1 MIGIKDDAFLNDNIN
16 DIFDRKIEVGP
27 ILQFNLLQRLIEEF
41 IKRQKEIND
50 KVNNLETKIIAI
62 SAVPAGVNDENIL
75 KYLEDS
81 NINFEIEKD
90 LSLNKDKKEKE
101 KEKENEKNNESNDNL
116 INNNEIENN
125 NFIGNNDNDNT
136 DNIIENKNN
145 KNTENKKS
153 NKKNKSNI
161 NNIKSNNVKDLKE
174 ENNNDINN
182 NNLNLNTNDN
192 VNNNSNNNNEEITH
206 IDTHNSN
213 NQYRKLVTRVDKLEV
228 VLKEL
233 MKKIINSSVEQKVN
247 LDQLKSDFASMK
259 KNDNKIKGIEK
270 NINKINQALKDYN
283 ILDYFKTE
291 NSRDNQ
297 ENENKNE
304 NYFTKIFGKKIDL
317 IESKIKENEEEINKL
332 KKGLTDSNTAIE
344 KYKKNYND
352 FVLEINTNLNELK
365 VKHNND
371 INKLKNN
378 LNETIRQI
386 KEELG
391 NKYNQQDRKIKDA
404 ITELD
409 ENNNNINSNNNA
421 NFVAS
426 KVNSEKLN
434 NITIELKDYFNKS
447 LSDTEK
453 YLKSLINNLGLDNI
467 RKDLINVHKD
477 LNDKLTKADLDYID
491 TKLNEI
497 DIRLGNDN
505 LRIDVVKKDIDLCND
520 SCTKSVKMI
529 EYLSGQV
536 VQAYQ
541 PNESQREEIMKKF
554 NKINDIQ
561 LTNYINKEDFDKEVN
576 SIYKKIEQTLEVE
589 GENYKFIQHL
599 DSKLKLFATQIE
611 LRTMEQSIMN
621 LIEELQNEFS
631 KKFMEKPE
639 ILKNIRILELQ
650 IKNIY
655 ENNGIPHKEGDNWLL
670 AKRPMNNYLC
680 ASCESYLGDLKNKN
694 IFLPW
699 NKIPPH
705 ENKKYRM
712 GNGFSKM
719 LQLVNMDLMKN
730 AEKIN
735 NNLSIR
741 IDDRKSNQEL
751 RQLPR
756 ISSQIS
762 IRHMNNSSTFS
773 PMSNDNSEQRHNN
786 SADGMDNLEDI
797 NNNNNQ
803 DQNGNANNADNIERN
818 LSVNEDKETSPKL
831 IRIVK
836 KTKKDNY

>member
-1 MIGIKDDAFLNDNIN
+1 
-16 DIFDRKIEVGP
+16 
-27 ILQFNLLQRLIEEF
+27 
-41 IKRQKEIND
+41 
-50 KVNNLETKIIAI
+50 
-62 SAVPAGVNDENIL
+62 
-75 KYLEDS
+75 
-81 NINFEIEKD
+81 
-90 LSLNKDKKEKE
+90 
-101 KEKENEKNNESNDNL
+101 
-116 INNNEIENN
+116 
-125 NFIGNNDNDNT
+125 
-136 DNIIENKNN
+136 
-145 KNTENKKS
+145 
-153 NKKNKSNI
+153 
-161 NNIKSNNVKDLKE
+161 
-174 ENNNDINN
+174 
-182 NNLNLNTNDN
+182 
-192 VNNNSNNNNEEITH
+192 
-206 IDTHNSN
+206 
-213 NQYRKLVTRVDKLEV
+213 
-228 VLKEL
+228 
-233 MKKIINSSVEQKVN
+233 
-247 LDQLKSDFASMK
+247 
-259 KNDNKIKGIEK
+259 
-270 NINKINQALKDYN
+270 
-283 ILDYFKTE
+283 
-291 NSRDNQ
+291 
-297 ENENKNE
+297 
-304 NYFTKIFGKKIDL
+304 
-317 IESKIKENEEEINKL
+317 
-332 KKGLTDSNTAIE
+332 
-344 KYKKNYND
+344 
-352 FVLEINTNLNELK
+352 
-365 VKHNND
+365 
-371 INKLKNN
+371 
-378 LNETIRQI
+378 
-386 KEELG
+386 
-391 NKYNQQDRKIKDA
+391 
-404 ITELD
+404 
-409 ENNNNINSNNNA
+409 
-421 NFVAS
+421 
-426 KVNSEKLN
+426 
-434 NITIELKDYFNKS
+434 
-447 LSDTEK
+447 
-453 YLKSLINNLGLDNI
+453 
-467 RKDLINVHKD
+467 
-477 LNDKLTKADLDYID
+477 
-491 TKLNEI
+491 
-497 DIRLGNDN
+497 
-505 LRIDVVKKDIDLCND
+505 
-520 SCTKSVKMI
+520 
-529 EYLSGQV
+529 

-561 LTNYINKEDFDKEVN
+561 LTNYINKEDFDKEVK